1 MGLLP
6 QLNAIHAHSC
16 LRQGASTAAGAAR
29 SARCCLPICP
39 NLPTVGH
46 PEDNL
51 DLMVALQ
58 DLMPY

>member
-1 MGLLP
+1 MGLLL

-16 LRQGASTAAGAAR
+16 FRQGASAAAAR

-39 NLPTVGH
+39 KLPSMGH
-46 PEDNL
+46 PENDL

-58 DLMPY
+58 VFVPS